1 MKISIGIVALNEE
14 KTIHGILSDVVAQSY
29 PHDQIEVVLIDSG
42 STDRTKEIMSSFQK
56 DYQND
61 FYHIQVLDN
70 PGKIQAAGWNVA
82 ICNFTGDALVRVD
95 AHASIPKDFIE
106 KNVENFDSGEMVSGG
121 CRLNMVDEQTP
132 WTRTLLLAESSMFG
146 SSIASYRRETK
157 ETKKKYVD
165 SFFHGAYKREV
176 LQKVGGFNEYLGRTE
191 DNEFHYRI
199 RQNGYQLCYRSDIM
213 SYQHTRTTL
222 PKMLRQKAGNGFWVG
237 MTLGVCKGCLSIF
250 HFVPFAFLLGIIGTT
265 ILGIVGYPLLG
276 ILMWGLYW
284 VAAFA
289 MSIAGVIPV
298 KKEFPQLL
306 LPFLFFLLHISYGVG
321 TFCGI
326 LNMPFWRKAHKHCE
340 AVDQVRRTING

>member
-1 MKISIGIVALNEE
+1 M
-14 KTIHGILSDVVAQSY
+14 
-29 PHDQIEVVLIDSG
+29 
-42 STDRTKEIMSSFQK
+42 
-56 DYQND
+56 
-61 FYHIQVLDN
+61 
-70 PGKIQAAGWNVA
+70 
-82 ICNFTGDALVRVD
+82 
-95 AHASIPKDFIE
+95 
-106 KNVENFDSGEMVSGG
+106 
-121 CRLNMVDEQTP
+121 
-132 WTRTLLLAESSMFG
+132 
-146 SSIASYRRETK
+146 
-157 ETKKKYVD
+157 
-165 SFFHGAYKREV
+165 